1 MLYRFREAMLA
12 EEGLLM
18 PSKGTERPTSIMSVT
33 NLKEA
38 EHWRQQVFRDISLKI
53 TKIQNRKFL
62 YNDSLNSLIVVPCV
76 ASLTPFQLR
85 QLNDEINELIKEK
98 GRWEFRVKSLGG
110 KIFMVIIATK
120 LNAVG
125 HNLRILILYCR
136 EQLESLIIKGGTW
149 LDIGVTSKED
159 CRDDCVISIIFIR
172 IDILDALK
180 NYQV

>member
-38 EHWRQQVFRDISLKI
+38 EHWRQQIFRDISLKI
-53 TKIQNRKFL
+53 TKIQNRKFFS
-62 YNDSLNSLIVVPCV
+62 NDCLNSLIVVPCV

-110 KIFMVIIATK
+110 KIFMVIIATD
-120 LNAVG
+120 LTAEV
-125 HNLRILILYCR
+125 HILRRLILNCR
-136 EQLESLIIKGGTW
+136 GQHASLIIKGETW
-149 LDIGVTSKED
+149 LDIGVISKED
-159 CRDDCVISIIFIR
+159 CNDACVMSINFIR
-172 IDILDALK
+172 IDILDVLK
-180 NYQV
+180 NCQA